1 MPSGITTQADVRN
14 LSLGGGNPAR
24 PPQDRNTVG
33 IPSRPVSKGS
43 PQGRHGMLR
52 VISNG
57 EMQNA
62 EMAEQEAIRAE
73 AQQADEYKKQGIAGH
88 IRTMFFQF
96 RSDRETRGISDRL
109 VESLRAYRGEY
120 TPQKKASIAQFGGSE
135 VYAKLTQVKC
145 RGATSMLRDIY
156 LAGDRPWFIEPT
168 PDPVLPRRRNQVC
181 SGACNIRGPKTS
193 RRWRTSRPQHG
204 H

>member
-33 IPSRPVSKGS
+33 IPSPVKDTAGT
-43 PQGRHGMLR
+43 HGMLR

-109 VESLRAYRGEY
+109 VESLRAYRGW
-120 TPQKKASIAQFGGSE
+120 AI
-135 VYAKLTQVKC
+135 
-145 RGATSMLRDIY
+145 I
-156 LAGDRPWFIEPT
+156 
-168 PDPVLPRRRNQVC
+168 RRTIP
-181 SGACNIRGPKTS
+181 A
-193 RRWRTSRPQHG
+193 
-204 H
+204 